1 MELQEVFSKVI
12 SNKLTGKFI
21 LRNGFQVD
29 SSCLINWDFGFPK
42 WRHCTCRIN
51 VIYPKGSETTVAN
64 YIYHPDGK
72 LCGVSEETEFDI
84 IDFKSE
90 NY

>member
-12 SNKLTGKFI
+12 SNQLTGKFV

-51 VIYPKGSETTVAN
+51 VIYPKGSETIVEN
-64 YIYHPDGK
+64 YIYYPDGK
-72 LCGVSEETEFDI
+72 LYWALETEFDI
-84 IDFKSE
+84 IDFKPE
-90 NY
+90 NYQ